1 MELEP
6 KREYDL
12 LWAVITRIAKRMGLL
27 SKEVMNSLSA
37 SIYCRALDTITL
49 RELIGPDG
57 RYVGM
62 FEHIAGHYGFTLQGE
77 YAPPGYDEEQQDDE
91 E

>member
-1 MELEP
+1 
-6 KREYDL
+6 
-12 LWAVITRIAKRMGLL
+12 
-27 SKEVMNSLSA
+27 LSA

-57 RYVGM
+57 RLITEDPALEVPRVAIPKGPRLSMQDLYDRM
-62 FEHIAGHYGFTLQGE
+62 GE